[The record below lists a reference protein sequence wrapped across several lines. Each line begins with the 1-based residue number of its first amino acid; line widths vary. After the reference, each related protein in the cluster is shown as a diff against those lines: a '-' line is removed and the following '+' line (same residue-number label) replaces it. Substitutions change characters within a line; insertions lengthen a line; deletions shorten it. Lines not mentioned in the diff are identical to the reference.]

1 MRGYLGYGV
10 GAILLAGWA
19 TGSFA
24 LDMTGVAPVR
34 AVDAVNWP
42 ADDGSAAA
50 PLPDGPLANAGQSYL
65 PVLLPS
71 SFPRYRSLQLV
82 AEPLTYSASVHDARY
97 RASITGTR
105 ISFGS
110 DGAVGGTDRPAE
122 SGLGEQS
129 AYATFV
135 RYGVGYRI
143 LIECETQSAV
153 ACRSTDEVERLAR
166 SVELFGGRRGEPSVS
181 ETEFASAPLPE
192 PLPPDPLF
200 AFDPPGALLKG
211 SGTGLK
217 SDIVY
222 APGIRF
228 PVERRNAY
236 LNSQV
241 YGIGGALGPKDGGW
255 SDLRNYRYPWRDNF
269 CESRSRATP
278 ICPSGKGHQGVD
290 IRPDKPDKGKQR
302 IHWAVATEDGRI
314 LSVGS
319 YSVTLLGAS
328 GTQYRYLHMQ
338 NPVAVTPG
346 QKVSRGQRMGLISN
360 SFGGTP
366 TTIHLHFEI
375 LQNVRGQG
383 FRHVPPYMSLVKAY
397 QSFG

>member
-1 MRGYLGYGV
+1 MKRYYGL
-10 GAILLAGWA
+10 GAILLASL
-19 TGSFA
+19 TSGSFA
-24 LDMTGVAPVR
+24 LDPTSGAPVR
-34 AVDAVNWP
+34 TVDEVMWP
-42 ADDGSAAA
+42 ADDTGAAG
-50 PLPDGPLANAGQSYL
+50 PLPDGPLANADQSYL
-65 PVLLPS
+65 PVLLPAA
-71 SFPRYRSLQLV
+71 FPKYRSLQLV
-82 AEPLTYSASVHDARY
+82 AEPYTYSASIHDTRY

-110 DGAVGGTDRPAE
+110 DGAAGTLERPVEA
-122 SGLGEQS
+122 GLGEQS
-129 AYATFV
+129 AYASFV

-143 LIECETQSAV
+143 TVECESQFAAACQSSKV
-153 ACRSTDEVERLAR
+153 AERLAA
-166 SVELFGGRRGEPSVS
+166 SVVLFGGRRGEPAPA
-181 ETEFASAPLPE
+181 ETETAAAPLPE

-200 AFDPPGALLKG
+200 DYKPSGELLPR
-211 SGTGLK
+211 SGTGVRT
-217 SDIVY
+217 DVVY

-228 PVERRNAY
+228 PVEKRNAY

-241 YGIGGALGPKDGGW
+241 YGIGGSMGPKGGW
-255 SDLRNYRYPWRDNF
+255 SDPRNYQYPWRDNF

-278 ICPSGKGHQGVD
+278 ICPAGKGHQGVD

-314 LSVGS
+314 LNVGS
-319 YSVTLLGAS
+319 YSVTLLGVS

-338 NPVAVTPG
+338 NPVAVAPG
-346 QKVSRGQRMGLISN
+346 QKISRGQRMGLISN

-366 TTIHLHFEI
+366 TTIHLHFEM

-383 FRHVPPYMSLVKAY
+383 FRHVPPYMSLVRAY